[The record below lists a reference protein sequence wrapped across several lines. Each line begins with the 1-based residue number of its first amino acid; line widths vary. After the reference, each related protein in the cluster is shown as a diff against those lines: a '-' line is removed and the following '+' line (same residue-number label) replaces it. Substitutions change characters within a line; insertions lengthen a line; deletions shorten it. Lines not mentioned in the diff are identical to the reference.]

1 MIGIIGLIVA
11 IAILAFF
18 AYKGVGALPLTLL
31 AGFVVILTNRMDLW
45 TSYSDYYLSGYVGF
59 FKSYFLIFASS
70 ALYAKVMEDSGA
82 AISIGY
88 KFVDWFGKKNAV
100 LVIFVATAVLTYGGI
115 SLFVVIFAVL
125 PIIMVLF
132 KEADIP
138 RRLAAGCLGAG
149 AATFTMTTLPATPQ
163 LTNVIPTKFLGTPLT
178 AAPVLSI
185 IAAILQFILLY
196 YYLKWE
202 EKRLRAAGEHFSYI
216 EGQDVSQYQVD
227 RSQLPSA
234 ILSFIPLVL
243 LIVMIVT
250 MKKIIPNAT
259 TLVVVAMCTATAL
272 AIAMNWPRLKDKL
285 STINKGLA
293 SAIPAIAS
301 PCAVVAF
308 GSLVQQSPS
317 FTKIVEWITN
327 FHMNPYLTG
336 TAATAIISGITGS
349 SSGGLQITLQTF
361 SQQFIDSGANLEI
374 LHRLIAIAAGSLDS
388 LPHSSGIFL
397 TMAILGLTHKSGYRF
412 FFFATVLIPLITFSI
427 FTTGVIAFGL

>member
-31 AGFVVILTNRMDLW
+31 AGFVVILTNGMDLW

-100 LVIFVATAVLTYGGI
+100 LVVFLATAILTYGGI

-216 EGQDVSQYQVD
+216 EGQDISQYQVD
-227 RSQLPSA
+227 RSELPSA

-243 LIVMIVT
+243 LIVMIIT
-250 MKKIIPNAT
+250 MKNIIPNAT
-259 TLVVVAMCTATAL
+259 TLVVVAMCAATAL
-272 AIAMNWPRLKDKL
+272 AIVMNWPRLKDKL

-308 GSLVQQSPS
+308 GALVQQSPS
-317 FTKIVEWITN
+317 FTKVVEWITS

-361 SQQFIDSGANLEI
+361 SQQFIDSGVNLEI

-388 LPHSSGIFL
+388 LPHSTGIFL
-397 TMAILGLTHKSGYRF
+397 TMAILGLTHKNSYRF

-427 FTTGVIAFGL
+427 FTAGVIAFGL